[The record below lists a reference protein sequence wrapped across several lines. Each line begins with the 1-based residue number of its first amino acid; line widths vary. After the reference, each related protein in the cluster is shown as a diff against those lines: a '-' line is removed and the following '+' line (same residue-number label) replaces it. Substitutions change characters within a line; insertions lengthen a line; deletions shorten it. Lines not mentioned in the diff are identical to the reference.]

1 MSLPAVLKQKLLAL
15 FGNTGVSSETPDDG
29 ALAYD
34 AVDGLLFRSGGTWV
48 EFFTTPFGDNNI
60 RVGAGFCEVSYTNDA
75 AGTAVKKFCILT
87 AIGTVKTALMSSTG
101 GVQGVVVSGAGTS
114 GNPSVAIG
122 GIATVTFDGSATAGH
137 YVQLSATNAGE
148 GHDAGATYPTS
159 GQVLGIVIGL
169 VSGSDYSIAVF
180 GPEIRGDADV
190 SATRAIAY
198 CFDGNGAALTA
209 TQSVAFRVPYACTI
223 ASWSIN
229 AKSSDSGPTA
239 TIKVWK
245 IASGT
250 ASPSVANS
258 INTSGVQLT
267 TGTAVT
273 STTLSDFTTLAIA
286 AGDYVVIQLSA
297 VANATQIGFTLGVT
311 ET

>member
-1 MSLPAVLKQKLLAL
+1 MS
-15 FGNTGVSSETPDDG
+15 FFTGLNFAAGPGEDG
-29 ALAYD
+29 DIGYD
-34 AVDGLLFRSGGTWV
+34 SVDGFVIWFNGAWNN
-48 EFFTTPFGDNNI
+48 FFTTAIGDNNI
-60 RVGAGFCEVSYTNDA
+60 RVGAGFCEISYTNDG
-75 AGTAVKKFCILT
+75 AGTANKKFCILT
-87 AIGTVKTALMSSTG
+87 ASGTVKTALTSSTG

-148 GHDAGATYPTS
+148 GRDAGATYPTS

-190 SATRAIAY
+190 SATRAISY

-209 TQSVAFRVPYACTI
+209 TQSVPFRVPYAATI
-223 ASWSIN
+223 TSWSIS

-258 INTSGVQLT
+258 INTAGVQLT

-273 STTLSDFTTLAIA
+273 STTLSDFTTTAIA
-286 AGDYVVIQLSA
+286 AGDYMVFQLSA
-297 VANATQIGFTLGVT
+297 VANATQISFTLGVT
-311 ET
+311 EA